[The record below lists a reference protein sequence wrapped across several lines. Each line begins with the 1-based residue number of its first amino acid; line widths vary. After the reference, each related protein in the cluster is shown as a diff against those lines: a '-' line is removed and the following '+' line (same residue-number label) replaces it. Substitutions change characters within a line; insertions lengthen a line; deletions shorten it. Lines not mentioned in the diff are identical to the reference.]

1 MIMIFDRVLLI
12 LWAVILAF
20 FCVSWL
26 GTTNIL
32 SQIFSVSHINTIII
46 DILFFFLCAL
56 FAGILWWTLPKPM
69 PLRMK
74 LAASLPL
81 ILVSLYCILV

>member
-1 MIMIFDRVLLI
+1 MIFDRVLLI

-32 SQIFSVSHINTIII
+32 SKIFFVSHINIII
-46 DILFFFLCAL
+46 DILFFFLCSL
-56 FAGILWWTLPKPM
+56 FAGILWWIIPKPM
-69 PLRMK
+69 SLKMK
-74 LAASLPL
+74 LAAFLPL
-81 ILVSLYCILV
+81 ILVSLFIIIVF

>member
-1 MIMIFDRVLLI
+1 MIFDRVLFI
-12 LWAVILAF
+12 LWAIIIAF

-32 SQIFSVSHINTIII
+32 SQIFSVSYINTIV

-56 FAGILWWTLPKPM
+56 FSGILWCILPQPIS
-69 PLRMK
+69 LQMK

-81 ILVSLYCILV
+81 ILVLLFIIVF